1 MDLPTCLR
9 AHKEGNY
16 YTMWRHEDGQP
27 NHYGMYCFACDK
39 ERTFW
44 TRPRVVVTAQSPE
57 PVLKGDLTTK
67 DHPER
72 GSP

>member
-1 MDLPTCLR
+1 
-9 AHKEGNY
+9 
-16 YTMWRHEDGQP
+16 MWRHEDGQP

-39 ERTFW
+39 ERVFW
-44 TRPRVVVTAQSPE
+44 IRPRSVTSAQSPE